1 MGNRTGVDIYA
12 APKNTIGGTTA
23 GAGNVNSGN
32 LYGVTISGDNAT
44 GNRILSNSIYD
55 NGTLG
60 IDLGGTGVTP
70 NDLPVVG
77 DVGPNNLQ
85 NKPEITSAKP
95 TKVKARK
102 FTTIKGTLNST
113 PSATFT
119 IQLFRNLLGE
129 DEGRTLLAYHP
140 SITTYTTGEATFARR
155 VSRSAAPL
163 FRKERPATVYR

>member
-70 NDLPVVG
+70 NDPPSSG
-77 DVGPNNLQ
+77 
-85 NKPEITSAKP
+85 TSAP
-95 TKVKARK
+95 TTSR
-102 FTTIKGTLNST
+102 TSRRSPL
-113 PSATFT
+113 PSP
-119 IQLFRNLLGE
+119 QR
-129 DEGRTLLAYHP
+129 
-140 SITTYTTGEATFARR
+140 
-155 VSRSAAPL
+155 
-163 FRKERPATVYR
+163 